1 MDQKEEG
8 TGHVVA
14 TIGLVTCSVMAVLIA
29 APGRLVDDDD
39 DAAAAAA
46 LFGQRSAASKLGAS
60 VADVA
65 PADYPVVIDQP
76 FCAVTLENTVAYYR
90 RPRHG
95 QWSWAASASSC
106 VLVKQAVRQCAA
118 FFSPYLSYGT
128 RGDITD

>member
-1 MDQKEEG
+1 
-8 TGHVVA
+8 
-14 TIGLVTCSVMAVLIA
+14 
-29 APGRLVDDDD
+29 
-39 DAAAAAA
+39 
-46 LFGQRSAASKLGAS
+46 LGAS

-118 FFSPYLSYGT
+118 FFSPYLSYPW
-128 RGDITD
+128 R